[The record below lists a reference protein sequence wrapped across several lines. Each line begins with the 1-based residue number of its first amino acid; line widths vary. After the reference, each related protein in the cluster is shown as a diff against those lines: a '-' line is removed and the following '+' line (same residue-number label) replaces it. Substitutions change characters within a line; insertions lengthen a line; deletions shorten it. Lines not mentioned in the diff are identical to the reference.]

1 MKGGVILKRGGTLVD
16 GVLHMIVN
24 GTLSLVTNDSAY
36 GVIFSITCAN
46 TPFMGMDHQ
55 DVTTICLKLCLLN
68 DRPTD
73 KTIGGNE
80 KTSVSLDEFN
90 HEVKLQQ
97 DIFLAVSTTSDEKVC
112 PGIIQAIIDEQ
123 IPTPSQHSYIQL
135 FLHHLGIQ
143 SIVTNQTLLQ
153 KLSTMQG
160 DPFAL
165 EIVQELIETQLP
177 IGIIAMEMITDS
189 FPLKKHPSRK
199 YEQYISAIAKLVRIF
214 FRTDKRGVVGT
225 VHCDCHLGNVL
236 AIEDSAIIIDFG
248 RTVDRYTPFTAA
260 QKKTFQETWG
270 EPLDTVYD
278 RCCAFDEILFE
289 PKIRGTDHGVE
300 QVEELL
306 NFFIFMDSLKNQKY
320 GRPRVQ
326 LNGLLE
332 PFVKK
337 NSVDVFE
344 MQVFKDSSL
353 PDILAECRR
362 SRKIDHPHSGAE
374 LRRLQEE
381 GRLFT
386 GESTKHRYGEPLLEE
401 LPNPK
406 RQRDRS
412 LAPMTPNDQRV
423 LRTQLTQIY
432 GLTDEKAREIIE
444 ISSQHSSIY
453 DLIVEALQ
461 DPSNRRGGNNK
472 RIKNVSKRSTASHHH
487 ATRRHPSQRKK
498 SGTLRRVQR

>member
-1 MKGGVILKRGGTLVD
+1 MKGGVVLKRKGTLVD
-16 GVLHMIVN
+16 GILHMIMN
-24 GTLSLVTNDSAY
+24 GTLSIVTNESAF
-36 GVIFSITCAN
+36 GVIFSITCED

-55 DVTTICLKLCLLN
+55 DVKTICLKLCLLN
-68 DRPTD
+68 ERPID
-73 KTIGGNE
+73 KIIDGNE
-80 KTSVSLDEFN
+80 KTSVSLYEFN

-123 IPTPSQHSYIQL
+123 KPTPSQHSYIQL

-143 SIVTNQTLLQ
+143 SIVTNKTLLQ
-153 KLSTMQG
+153 KLSTMEG
-160 DPFAL
+160 DPSIL
-165 EIVQELIETQLP
+165 VQQLIETQLP
-177 IGIIAMEMITDS
+177 IGIIAMEMITNS

-199 YEQYISAIAKLVRIF
+199 YEQYVSAIAKLVRIF
-214 FRTDKRGVVGT
+214 FRTDKDVVGT

-270 EPLDTVYD
+270 ESLDTVYD
-278 RCCAFDEILFE
+278 RCCAFDEILFK

-300 QVEELL
+300 QLEELL

-320 GRPRVQ
+320 GRTRVQ
-326 LNGLLE
+326 LHGLLE

-344 MQVFKDSSL
+344 MQEFKGSSL

-362 SRKIDHPHSGAE
+362 SREIDHPHNGAE

-381 GRLFT
+381 GRMFT
-386 GESTKHRYGEPLLEE
+386 GEYTKRIYGDPLLEE
-401 LPNPK
+401 LSPPNRK
-406 RQRDRS
+406 RYRS
-412 LAPMTPNDQRV
+412 LGPMTNSDNDA
-423 LRTQLTQIY
+423 LFTQLTVY
-432 GLTDEKAREIIE
+432 GLTDKKAREIVDLSIQD
-444 ISSQHSSIY
+444 IHRSIY
-453 DLIVEALQ
+453 DLVVEALQ

-472 RIKNVSKRSTASHHH
+472 RIKNVSKHSTAPHHH

>member
-1 MKGGVILKRGGTLVD
+1 MKGGVVLKRKGTLVD
-16 GVLHMIVN
+16 GILHMIMN
-24 GTLSLVTNDSAY
+24 GTLSIVTNESAF
-36 GVIFSITCAN
+36 GVIFSITCED

-55 DVTTICLKLCLLN
+55 DVKTICLKLCLLN
-68 DRPTD
+68 ERPID
-73 KTIGGNE
+73 KTIDGNE

-143 SIVTNQTLLQ
+143 SIVTNKTLLQ
-153 KLSTMQG
+153 KLSTMEG
-160 DPFAL
+160 DPSIL
-165 EIVQELIETQLP
+165 VKQLIETQLP
-177 IGIIAMEMITDS
+177 IGIIAMEMITNS

-199 YEQYISAIAKLVRIF
+199 YEQYVSAIAKLVRIF
-214 FRTDKRGVVGT
+214 FRTDERGVVGT

-248 RTVDRYTPFTAA
+248 RTVDRYTPFTAS
-260 QKKTFQETWG
+260 QNETFQETWG

-278 RCCAFDEILFE
+278 RCCAFNEILFE
-289 PKIRGTDHGVE
+289 PKIRGTNHGVE
-300 QVEELL
+300 QLEELL

-320 GRPRVQ
+320 GRTRVQ
-326 LNGLLE
+326 LHGLLE
-332 PFVKK
+332 PFVEK

-344 MQVFKDSSL
+344 MQVFKGSSL

-362 SRKIDHPHSGAE
+362 SRKIDNPHNGAE

-381 GRLFT
+381 GRMFT
-386 GESTKHRYGEPLLEE
+386 GKSTNSRYGNPLLEE
-401 LPNPK
+401 LPPPK

-412 LAPMTPNDQRV
+412 LGPMTRPDKRV
-423 LRTQLTQIY
+423 LLTQLTQVY
-432 GLTDEKAREIIE
+432 GLSDEKAREIVE
-444 ISSQHSSIY
+444 LSSQDNRSIY
-453 DLIVEALQ
+453 DLVVEALQ
-461 DPSNRRGGNNK
+461 GGNNK
-472 RIKNVSKRSTASHHH
+472 RIKNVSKRSTSSYHH

-498 SGTLRRVQR
+498 SGTLRRMQR

>member
-16 GVLHMIVN
+16 GVLHMIVH
-24 GTLSLVTNDSAY
+24 GTLSLVTNESSF

-46 TPFMGMDHQ
+46 TPFMGMDHE
-55 DVTTICLKLCLLN
+55 DVKTICLKLCLLN
-68 DRPTD
+68 ERPTD
-73 KTIGGNE
+73 KTIGENE

-135 FLHHLGIQ
+135 LLHHLGIQ
-143 SIVTNQTLLQ
+143 SIVTNKTLL
-153 KLSTMQG
+153 KELSTMQG
-160 DPFAL
+160 EPFAL
-165 EIVQELIETQLP
+165 EIVQELIKTQLP
-177 IGIIAMEMITDS
+177 IGIIAMEMIPDS
-189 FPLKKHPSRK
+189 LPLKKNPSRK
-199 YEQYISAIAKLVRIF
+199 YIRCISAIAKLVRIF
-214 FRTDKRGVVGT
+214 FRTDERGVVGT

-236 AIEDSAIIIDFG
+236 TIEDSAIIIDFG
-248 RTVDRYTPFTAA
+248 STVDRYTSFTAA
-260 QKKTFQETWG
+260 QNKTFEETWG

-278 RCCAFDEILFE
+278 RCCSFNEILFE
-289 PKIRGTDHGVE
+289 PKIRGQDHGVE
-300 QVEELL
+300 QLEELL

-320 GRPRVQ
+320 GRDRVQ

-332 PFVKK
+332 QFVEK

-386 GESTKHRYGEPLLEE
+386 GKPSESLHGKPLSEE

-412 LAPMTPNDQRV
+412 LAPMTGDDKRA
-423 LRTQLTQIY
+423 LYSKLTKED
-432 GLTDEKAREIIE
+432 GLTHEQAHEIVE
-444 ISSQHSSIY
+444 LSSQDIHRSIH
-453 DLIVEALQ
+453 DLIRKVLQ
-461 DPSNRRGGNNK
+461 GGNNK
-472 RIKNVSKRSTASHHH
+472 RIKNVSKYSTASHHH
-487 ATRRHPSQRKK
+487 ATRRHSSQRKK